1 MSDLSLF
8 SLAGRTA
15 LVTGASRGIG
25 RAIATALAGAGADI
39 AITARAE
46 ADLHATA
53 REIGALG
60 CRVVAIAQDV
70 SDSTSAARGVE
81 TAISA
86 LGALDILVNNA
97 GTEEVRSS
105 TEVDEALWN
114 KIIDTN
120 LKGAFFCAQ
129 AAARDMIAHRRGG
142 SIINLLSLTSEVGVP
157 TAVPYGASKSGLLGM
172 TRALA
177 AEWAPHGI
185 RVNGIAPGYFRTAL
199 TDVFY
204 SDKAWQE
211 RMLAGIPLGRF
222 GRLDDLAGAAVFL
235 ASPASAYVTGIML
248 PVDGGILA
256 AL

>member
-8 SLAGRTA
+8 SIAGRTA

-25 RAIATALAGAGADI
+25 RAIAIALAKAGADL

-46 ADLHATA
+46 ADLHSTC

-60 CRVVAIAQDV
+60 RRVVAIAQDV
-70 SDSTSAARGVE
+70 SDPASATRGVE

-97 GTEEVRSS
+97 GTEEVRPS

-114 KIIDTN
+114 KIVDTN

-157 TAVPYGASKSGLLGM
+157 TAVPYGASKTGLLGM

-199 TDVFY
+199 TDMFY
-204 SDKAWQE
+204 SDKAWQD

-222 GRLDDLAGAAVFL
+222 GKLDDLAGAAVFL